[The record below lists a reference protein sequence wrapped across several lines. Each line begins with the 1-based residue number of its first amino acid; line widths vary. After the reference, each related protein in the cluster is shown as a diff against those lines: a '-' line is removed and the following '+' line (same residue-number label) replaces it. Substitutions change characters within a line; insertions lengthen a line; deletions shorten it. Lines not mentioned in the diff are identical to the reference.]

1 MYVVCYVAVVLRR
14 LPDNQVQPFGSSVY
28 HMALPDSDIDATI
41 NLPSV
46 AVDRHLSM
54 QFFSKLAKHLQQSGF
69 ASSVEV
75 VSRTRVPVLKFKD
88 TLFGFKFDVSLDNY
102 HGIQQTAYMGKRTKQ
117 LPQLRP
123 LFVALKAFL
132 VQNNLASA
140 RDGGIN
146 SLVLT
151 SMVASFLEVCQAWDL
166 PPVDATLTLHF
177 RQIPSTKDLRRQR
190 TSVI

>member
-1 MYVVCYVAVVLRR
+1 MVLRR
-14 LPDNQVQPFGSSVY
+14 LPHIQVQPFGSSVY

-46 AVDRHLSM
+46 AVDRHLSV
-54 QFFSKLAKHLQQSGF
+54 QLFSKLARHLQQSGF

-102 HGIQQTAYMGKRTKQ
+102 HGIHQTAYMGVRTKQ
-117 LPQLRP
+117 LPGLRP

-132 VQNNLASA
+132 VQNNISTA

-146 SLVLT
+146 SLMLI
-151 SMVASFLEVCQAWDL
+151 SMVGSFLEVCHPWNAPL
-166 PPVDATLTLHF
+166 LSTRLSLHYLDKPKVPT
-177 RQIPSTKDLRRQR
+177 ISKDSEPR
-190 TSVI
+190 SSDD